1 VTKVASPL
9 IRPLALVV
17 ALATLCAAACG
28 GSGDGAALVPVAPST
43 GTSAQLTVPTAFLQT
58 AQKVNAANNELS
70 LSWTGV
76 GTSYNLVIGR
86 TSGAADILNT
96 EVTGTTYTWT
106 SPRTGGPYYARVAAK
121 RDGVTTAFSD
131 ELSLYVVDV
140 RDMVDALY
148 FHAGP
153 LSDAPSNANTN
164 PVGWVFADGSR
175 LSVLVSTEAGDTAR
189 ANAQTFVD
197 QYAALTG
204 GAVTAT
210 LSTTSST
217 MRDQSPSALPEYTI
231 GIRVQTGVCTEG
243 ALACANFGPAPGGT
257 NRAFVNLPATGG
269 LNLSAVAHEMGHA
282 YGFGH
287 TLTPISGRV
296 ELRFLMHPTLSAEQ
310 LTEAEKTAITF
321 ARQNGLRPGM
331 RRNEALAAGLV
342 NPFTGSASAFG
353 SGDARPGGG
362 RRDREGYIWIDGMR
376 AWTMDFTNQK
386 FSGVQ

>member
-1 VTKVASPL
+1 
-9 IRPLALVV
+9 
-17 ALATLCAAACG
+17 
-28 GSGDGAALVPVAPST
+28 
-43 GTSAQLTVPTAFLQT
+43 
-58 AQKVNAANNELS
+58 
-70 LSWTGV
+70 
-76 GTSYNLVIGR
+76 VIGR
-86 TSGAADILNT
+86 TPGASDVLNT

-106 SPRTGGPYYARVAAK
+106 SPRTGGAYYARVAAR

-153 LSDAPSNANTN
+153 LSDAPSNAATN

-210 LSTTSST
+210 VSMTSAT

-231 GIRVQTGVCTEG
+231 GIRVQTDLCTAG

-282 YGFGH
+282 YGLGH
-287 TLTPISGRV
+287 TLTPISGRL

-342 NPFTGSASAFG
+342 NPYTAASASSG
-353 SGDARPGGG
+353 SRDVRPGGG

-376 AWTMDFTNQK
+376 AWTMDFTSQK